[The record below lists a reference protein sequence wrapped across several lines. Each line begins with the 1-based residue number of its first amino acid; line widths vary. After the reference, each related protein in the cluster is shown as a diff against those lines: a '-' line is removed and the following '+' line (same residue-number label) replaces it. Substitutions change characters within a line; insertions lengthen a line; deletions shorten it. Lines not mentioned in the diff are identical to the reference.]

1 MYSTVLV
8 LRSIIYGAAGKGAD
22 LETLCKAVGIT
33 PADLH
38 NPEMKIDGVEAVTQ
52 MWESIL
58 EQTKNEAI
66 GIQLGSDHNLTIL
79 GLLGYVVH
87 NCPTFKEAWDVFQKH
102 QRMLSGWVSYDM
114 QINKHD
120 VYLTYTI
127 DPVWVKASPH
137 TAWQA
142 AEISMAGL
150 LGSLWILSGR
160 KIFPKLVEVVRPTP
174 ATISEYERIFQCPIK
189 FSAQVNRLTFGA
201 DLPKLPIL
209 SADKNL
215 YVMFSNLLQAK
226 VTELAESI
234 TFVEQVKRTI
244 MSDFKSVVPA
254 VDVIASHMNMSSRSF
269 QRKLE
274 AEGKTYR
281 EISEEMKKELTLA
294 LLKNP
299 KYNSSE
305 ISRALGYAEPAAFRL
320 AFKRWM
326 DETPAQWRKK
336 NLAKAM

>member
-8 LRSIIYGAAGKGAD
+8 LRSIIYGAVGKGAN
-22 LETLCKAVGIT
+22 LERLCEVIGIT

-38 NPEMKIDGVEAVTQ
+38 NPEKRIDGVEAVAGL
-52 MWESIL
+52 WDEIL
-58 EQTKNEAI
+58 RQTKNEAI

-102 QRMLSGWVSYDM
+102 QRMLSGWLSYDM
-114 QINKHD
+114 TINKDNVH
-120 VYLTYTI
+120 LTYTV

-142 AEISMAGL
+142 AEIAMAGL

-160 KIFPKLVEVVRPTP
+160 RIFPKLVEVVRPKPGT
-174 ATISEYERIFQCPIK
+174 ASEYERIFQSPVK
-189 FSAQVNRLTFGA
+189 FSAQVNRLTFGT
-201 DLPKLPIL
+201 DMPKIPVL

-226 VTELAESI
+226 VAELADSI

-244 MSDFKSVVPA
+244 MSEFKSVVPA

-305 ISRALGYAEPAAFRL
+305 ISRALGYTEPAAFRL

-336 NLAKAM
+336 NLAKAV